1 MSGADDAASMPL
13 PRRQAV
19 QRFSLVRRN
28 YKVSN
33 KISLAASAFWKS
45 SVTNLFADASNLE
58 AARIKQNFSMDTGEA
73 MKSAEAYEHEQGWDF
88 EKAAMP
94 YVDSLYNTAYRMT
107 RNSEDAEDL
116 VQETYLKAYK
126 YYDKFEEGT
135 NFKAWLFKIMKNTFI
150 NNYRKKKLTPHKID
164 FSEIEESYERVI
176 QKNAPD
182 LIKDPE
188 SEIFQD
194 MMDEDVKRALDSL
207 PHDYKMVVL
216 LADIE
221 GFSYKE
227 IAEILDCPVGTV
239 MSRLYRGRKMLE
251 RTLLEYARKY
261 GYIRGTAEPAKM
273 RSRKDETKG
282 RKKKDQAD
290 EETEVEEPEEN
301 EEEILFADEDE
312 DAELELND
320 EEEQEFGI
328 E

>member
-1 MSGADDAASMPL
+1 YKNGREFDRAASKNSGY
-13 PRRQAV
+13 R
-19 QRFSLVRRN
+19 
-28 YKVSN
+28 
-33 KISLAASAFWKS
+33 
-45 SVTNLFADASNLE
+45 VTNLFAAASNWE
-58 AARIKQNFSMDTGEA
+58 AARIKHFFKRPGES

-194 MMDEDVKRALDSL
+194 MMDADVKRALDSL

-273 RSRKDETKG
+273 RSRKDEAKP
-282 RKKKDQAD
+282 RKKKED
-290 EETEVEEPEEN
+290 ETEESEVAEPEES
-301 EEEILFADEDE
+301 EEQVLFADSGAEEEEEEFEFEDE
-312 DAELELND
+312 
-320 EEEQEFGI
+320 EQ
-328 E
+328 

>member
-1 MSGADDAASMPL
+1 MRLTSGTRYEPYQSATDGVARENSMKTA
-13 PRRQAV
+13 QV
-19 QRFSLVRRN
+19 
-28 YKVSN
+28 
-33 KISLAASAFWKS
+33 
-45 SVTNLFADASNLE
+45 
-58 AARIKQNFSMDTGEA
+58 
-73 MKSAEAYEHEQGWDF
+73 YEHEQGWDF

-94 YVDSLYNTAYRMT
+94 YVDSLFNTAYRMT

-194 MMDEDVKRALDSL
+194 MMDEDVKRALDGL

-251 RTLLEYARKY
+251 RTLLEYAKKY
-261 GYIRGTAEPAKM
+261 GYIRSGEPAKM
-273 RSRKDETKG
+273 RSRKDDLKAAA
-282 RKKKDQAD
+282 KKKAGTDDEPQA
-290 EETEVEEPEEN
+290 EEPA
-301 EEEILFADEDE
+301 EEEDELALLTQDPE
-312 DAELELND
+312 EFDFTVD
-320 EEEQEFGI
+320 EEEFTAG
-328 E
+328 